1 LEKKLVVINPMQP
14 EQLNSNR
21 VYFTEFDRATYSQ
34 VAWAE
39 KDVEEIVRSLER
51 KMKLLALTKGH
62 MVIATSHLLESELA
76 RELLLPYPELFSERI
91 IVPAL
96 RDDYASCGAFLEAKQ
111 HTEENS
117 ERELYLGAEQQE
129 MAQLL
134 DESALPVRWHP
145 GDTSGWL
152 KKRLIGD
159 LRDGNSLVTIH
170 LQRQGLTVP
179 EIICRE
185 LENLPTLSRGAIYLA
200 TQRHGNLHFRK
211 IVNAYADFLY
221 YLSGAKA
228 VQSEGVLPQE
238 NIIDFSFTDLEEKT
252 ISLTEYEI
260 FFKIF
265 IDTVKTAT
273 STHFPTDF
281 LDALTIEDTI
291 HLHRIANDEHFIKK
305 YNLIQQRT
313 KDGLTLNDPERL
325 VLLMDELLE
334 YEQELHSEY
343 LRAIEAELPNRL
355 RQKRTRRTGNVINS
369 LASLIVDTYGVIS
382 GVKDLLVS
390 GVGSAKADKL
400 SSQLNDRIRKG
411 VHALEWCIR
420 EKFENQPVML
430 RFVDEMKKRYA
441 GKMEGE
447 L

>member
-1 LEKKLVVINPMQP
+1 MKGSSLD
-14 EQLNSNR
+14 QLNINR

-34 VAWAE
+34 VAWSPE
-39 KDVEEIVRSLER
+39 DVEAIICSLER
-51 KMKLLALTKGH
+51 KIKLLALTKGH
-62 MVIATSHLLESELA
+62 VVIATSHLLESELA
-76 RELLLPYPELFSERI
+76 RELLLPNPELFSERI

-96 RDDYASCGAFLEAKQ
+96 RNDYASCAAFLEAKQ
-111 HTEENS
+111 QVPEQG
-117 ERELYLGAEQQE
+117 ERELYMGAEQQE

-134 DESALPVRWHP
+134 DEAALPMRWNSA
-145 GDTSGWL
+145 DTSGWF

-159 LRDGNSLVTIH
+159 LRDTGSLVTIH
-170 LQRQGLTVP
+170 LRNKGLTVP

-185 LENLPTLSRGAIYLA
+185 LEELPSLSRGAIYFA
-200 TQRHGNLHFRK
+200 TERHGNLTFRE

-238 NIIDFSFTDLEEKT
+238 NIVDFSFTDLEEKT
-252 ISLTEYEI
+252 VSLSEHEI

-265 IDTVKTAT
+265 MDTVKTAT
-273 STHFPTDF
+273 STHFPIDF

-291 HLHRIANDEHFIKK
+291 HLHRIAQDEHFINK

-313 KDGLTLNDPERL
+313 KDGLTLSDPERL

-343 LRAIEAELPNRL
+343 LRAMEAELPNRL
-355 RQKRTRRTGNVINS
+355 RQKRARRTGKVINS

-382 GVKDLLVS
+382 GVKDLIVS

-400 SSQLNDRIRKG
+400 PSQLNNRIRKG
-411 VHALEWCIR
+411 VHALEWCIG

-430 RFVDEMKKRYA
+430 RFVDELKRRYI
-441 GKMEGE
+441 GKLEGV